1 MPSTTILFGT
11 LLILLGI
18 GSYGYVMTTP
28 NPSPTALIPAIFG
41 IVLVLLGFVAKS
53 KENLRKHLMH
63 AAVVV
68 ALLGFLG
75 TVSSFFKIP
84 SLFDGTAARPVA
96 VVAQLI
102 TALICLVYIILS
114 VRSFIDARKNRVE

>member
-1 MPSTTILFGT
+1 MPSTSIIFGA

-18 GSYGYVMTTP
+18 LGYTYVMTTP
-28 NPSPTALIPAIFG
+28 NPSLTALIPAIFG
-41 IVLVLLGFVAKS
+41 VVLVLLGVVARA

-63 AAVVV
+63 AAVIV

-102 TALICLVYIILS
+102 TAIICLVFIILS
-114 VRSFIDARKNRVE
+114 VRSFIDARKNRA

>member
-18 GSYGYVMTTP
+18 GSYAYVMTTP
-28 NPSPTALIPAIFG
+28 NPSLTALIPAIFG

-114 VRSFIDARKNRVE
+114 VRSFIDARKNRVD

>member
-1 MPSTTILFGT
+1 MPSTSIIFGA

-18 GSYGYVMTTP
+18 LSYVYVLTTP
-28 NPSPTALIPAIFG
+28 NPSPTALIPAFFG
-41 IVLVLLGFVAKS
+41 IVLVLLGVVARA

-63 AAVVV
+63 AAVIV

-75 TVSSFFKIP
+75 TVSSFLKIP
-84 SLFDGTAARPVA
+84 SLFEGTAARPVA

-102 TALICLVYIILS
+102 TAIICLVFIILS
-114 VRSFIDARKNRVE
+114 VRSFIDARKNRA